1 MPRYTLRHDKFGF
14 MWLETMTALASP
26 FFCLKNK
33 KKQRFYSW
41 MFSFYTGIPRTY
53 ISHTYGGLHPNWTFS
68 FYTGIPRTH
77 KSHIYGG
84 LNPNLFLIKRSTS
97 NLQHNLSLT
106 FMVGWIQIC
115 SWLREVLVISNIICQ
130 WPLGQL
136 VLFLCFQQKRLEFK
150 LLVLVLFL
158 IHSLP
163 NLPLTMYQKIKSY
176 HLLYTLFLV
185 YEHIVL
191 GATYKLQPIYQYV
204 NLQMIW
210 ALICCMNTGCATS
223 FQIWEIW
230 SLALFNV
237 PETLISFLWVETKS
251 RINWMKL

>member
-1 MPRYTLRHDKFGF
+1 
-14 MWLETMTALASP
+14 MTHHIYESERELWIQVMVSP
-26 FFCLKNK
+26 IIAQIYPAPWQIWIHVARNNDRTCEPLFLLK
-33 KKQRFYSW
+33 KKKKKRFYSW

-115 SWLREVLVISNIICQ
+115 SWLREVLVIYNIICQ

-191 GATYKLQPIYQYV
+191 GATYKLQPI
-204 NLQMIW
+204 
-210 ALICCMNTGCATS
+210 
-223 FQIWEIW
+223 
-230 SLALFNV
+230 
-237 PETLISFLWVETKS
+237 
-251 RINWMKL
+251 